1 MTDRTELSRIEFEMI
16 ASLQKDGRIS
26 NKELA
31 ARVGL
36 APSSCHERLRQ
47 LRQKKIIRGVH
58 ADIDPAALG
67 IGLQAMFFVR
77 LKDHSR
83 ASVDSFRERALTVR
97 EVIALYNV
105 TGSEDFLV
113 HAVARDLEHLYQLAR
128 DTLTTFGEV
137 DHIQTLLIFDA
148 VRRPELPQLNLPEP
162 LKAKRKARRRAA
174 K

>member
-1 MTDRTELSRIEFEMI
+1 MTEKIKLSRIEFEI
-16 ASLQKDGRIS
+16 VAELQKDGRLS

-36 APSSCHERLRQ
+36 APSSCHERLKQ
-47 LRQKKIIRGVH
+47 LRERNIIRGIH
-58 ADIDPAALG
+58 AEIDPAALG

-83 ASVDSFRERALTVR
+83 ASVGNFRDRALKVR

-113 HAVARDLEHLYQLAR
+113 HVVARDLEHLYQLAR
-128 DTLTTFGEV
+128 DTLTSFGEV

-148 VRRPELPQLNLPEP
+148 IRRPELPQLNPVDP
-162 LKAKRKARRRAA
+162 PSSKRRVRRRV
-174 K
+174 

>member
-1 MTDRTELSRIEFEMI
+1 MRKVALDRIEIEI
-16 ASLQKDGRIS
+16 VAALQKNGRIS

-31 ARVGL
+31 AQVGL

-47 LRQKKIIRGVH
+47 LMARKVVRGVH

-83 ASVDSFRERALTVR
+83 PSVASFHDRALQLG

-113 HAVARDLEHLYQLAR
+113 HVVARDLDHLYQLAR

-137 DHIQTLLIFDA
+137 DHIQTLLIFEA
-148 VRRPELPQLNLPEP
+148 VRRPELPQLNLLEAPAP
-162 LKAKRKARRRAA
+162 RARKTRKRR
-174 K
+174 

>member
-1 MTDRTELSRIEFEMI
+1 MALDRIEFEI
-16 ASLQKDGRIS
+16 VAALQKNGRLS

-31 ARVGL
+31 AQVGL

-47 LRQKKIIRGVH
+47 LRERQVIRGIH

-77 LKDHSR
+77 LKNHSR
-83 ASVDSFRERALTVR
+83 ASVESFRDRALELR

-113 HAVARDLEHLYQLAR
+113 HAVARDPDHLYQLAR

-137 DHIQTLLIFDA
+137 DHIQTLLIFEA
-148 VRRPELPQLNLPEP
+148 VRRPELPQLNHLEGTSPQR
-162 LKAKRKARRRAA
+162 KRQTRKGSGRR
-174 K
+174 